1 MILKYKL
8 TSKPQIFI
16 VINIQC
22 WYYSIESEVL
32 IKMKKVSFYLTDEN
46 KELLDNISFLK
57 KESKVSLINKAIEVY
72 LGQLVNENNLK
83 EKLENLK
90 KLT

>member
-1 MILKYKL
+1 
-8 TSKPQIFI
+8 
-16 VINIQC
+16 
-22 WYYSIESEVL
+22 
-32 IKMKKVSFYLTDEN
+32 MKKVSFYLTDEN

-72 LGQLVNENNLK
+72 LGQLVSENNLK